1 VRQISANEGRVKK
14 HSVQKESFTKH
25 YTLFIYYKKHVPR
38 IQSRSGKSAEASISK
53 L

>member
-1 VRQISANEGRVKK
+1 MRFQPSYWTINKSLIKNNDFISHHPILKN
-14 HSVQKESFTKH
+14 T
-25 YTLFIYYKKHVPR
+25 HVPR